1 MKNFIIICG
10 ILISSL
16 HGLAQQHSYNYL
28 VKQYCAEARKMEIA
42 KKPKNQI
49 FSANIALS
57 NKLRNEN
64 SDTIEAIISNI
75 RAANDTLTQ
84 MEAMVIYSKQYIH
97 SIIYNCNYYLQIN
110 RMAIDS
116 CPPETKSLQYITLR
130 INQYLLAHPE
140 FTYQQVID
148 STGVKGFEYSME
160 IKNQVQSDYDM
171 AVIMPNTMITYL
183 FHKSDLFFQAWLY
196 QQSIKLFE

>member
-1 MKNFIIICG
+1 MRSFIIICA
-10 ILISSL
+10 ILIS
-16 HGLAQQHSYNYL
+16 GLNIQAQQHSYDYL
-28 VKQYCAEARKMEIA
+28 VKQYCAEAQKMEIT
-42 KKPKNQI
+42 KKPKDQI

-57 NKLRNEN
+57 NKLRHEN

-75 RAANDTLTQ
+75 KAANDTLTQ

-130 INQYLLAHPE
+130 INQYLSAHPE
-140 FTYQQVID
+140 FTYQQLID

-171 AVIMPNTMITYL
+171 IVIMPNTMITYL
-183 FHKSDLFFQAWLY
+183 LHKSDLFFKAWLY
-196 QQSIKLFE
+196 KQSMKLFE